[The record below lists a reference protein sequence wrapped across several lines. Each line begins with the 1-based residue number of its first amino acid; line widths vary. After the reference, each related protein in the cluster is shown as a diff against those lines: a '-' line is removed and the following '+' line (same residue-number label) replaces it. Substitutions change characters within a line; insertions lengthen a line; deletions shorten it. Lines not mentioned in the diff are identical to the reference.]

1 MAACADAPHR
11 VMAKLAMPSRPETK
25 RPTMSAVTGPQ
36 PLRARPPRAFGH
48 AAEDLE
54 FDFDSTDRP
63 GLVTALLAACSAPTS
78 AEHWWLCTVGERTA
92 ALLAVLRE
100 SQGSEVIE
108 HRLRCEQPGCG
119 ERFDIELPYAAL
131 GVGPLEALG
140 VGPLATLGV
149 GPSAT
154 PAWRPVP
161 QHIVLPRDNAP
172 PLPLRLPTGADL
184 RAWRR
189 MALDPR
195 GDAQWAMLSQLCQ
208 AGELRPQDSAH
219 AAAALA
225 QADPLV
231 AFSVTS
237 GCPACGTEAEI
248 EVDLEALALQRLAA
262 QQRQL
267 LRDVHVLASRYGW
280 SEAEVMALSP
290 ARRARYVELIA
301 DAA

>member
-11 VMAKLAMPSRPETK
+11 VMAELAMPSRPQTEQ
-25 RPTMSAVTGPQ
+25 PTLSAVTGPQ
-36 PLRARPPRAFGH
+36 PLRAQPLRAQLPHAFGH

-63 GLVTALLAACSAPTS
+63 GLVTALLAACSAPAD
-78 AEHWWLCTVGERTA
+78 AEHWWQRTVGERTA
-92 ALLAVLRE
+92 ALLAVLRA
-100 SQGSEVIE
+100 SQGGEVIE
-108 HRLRCEQPGCG
+108 HRLRCEQPGCA

-131 GVGPLEALG
+131 GVGPLE
-140 VGPLATLGV
+140 TLGV
-149 GPSAT
+149 G
-154 PAWRPVP
+154 PVP

-195 GDAQWAMLSQLCQ
+195 GDAQWAMLNQLCQ